1 MWRKLLKVAAL
12 QVVQV
17 VYGPISVGS
26 FILPADRSKKSVPT
40 PSLVDIRSLHR
51 LGVVPGSEDEEETTA
66 SSLFP
71 TSADSLEIRNIPT
84 QSDLSVSS
92 PSTTTQNRPTHQA
105 ALSRQAG
112 ALWKKDPDGYDE
124 DMSPKLT
131 KRQKRVLVLCTG
143 GTLTMAKDPALD
155 NALAPVPGSLTK
167 YLESMAELK
176 DDPDMPEV
184 VAYEYSPLIDS
195 SDMGPGDWAVL
206 ARDIGDNYYHFD
218 GFVVLMGT
226 DTMAY
231 AASALSFMLENL
243 GKPVVF
249 TGSQIPLVE
258 VYNDA
263 RKNLIMA
270 LIFACR
276 DTIHEVTIFFH
287 DRLLRGCRATKVNTS
302 RLLAFDS
309 PNMDA
314 LAHIGITIDEN
325 DSLLRPPPRWRFRV
339 HTNMETRLITLRLVP
354 GFDDAMMRH
363 MIRAARETNLKGLVL
378 QLYGTGNI
386 PSLKEDFVQV
396 LADAVQAGVCVVAC
410 TQCFT
415 GSVMMGHYATGR
427 ALKKAGVVSANDMT
441 VEATNCKLAYLLGRG
456 DLSLDQIRELMGVS
470 LRGELTPPNEMSPP
484 PLSNAYQQAIQKQ
497 QAMQKQRSRGG
508 VPY

>member
-12 QVVQV
+12 QLVVLSPV
-17 VYGPISVGS
+17 SVGS
-26 FILPADRSKKSVPT
+26 FILTGGISKKRLPI
-40 PSLVDIRSLHR
+40 PSQIDTKSLHQ
-51 LGVVPGSEDEEETTA
+51 LSVVPGSEEEETT
-66 SSLFP
+66 SFP
-71 TSADSLEIRNIPT
+71 TSADALEERNMPSQPDRSI
-84 QSDLSVSS
+84 S
-92 PSTTTQNRPTHQA
+92 PSTTQDRPTHHA

-143 GTLTMAKDPALD
+143 GTLTMAKDPAQD

-243 GKPVVF
+243 GKPVVV

-309 PNMDA
+309 PNMEPLA
-314 LAHIGITIDEN
+314 LIGITIDEN
-325 DSLLRPPPRWRFRV
+325 DNLLRPPPRWRFRV
-339 HTNMETRLITLRLVP
+339 HTNMETRLITLRLIP

-363 MIRAARETNLKGLVL
+363 MINAARETNLKGLIL

-441 VEATNCKLAYLLGRG
+441 VEAANCKLAYLLGRG
-456 DLSLDQIRELMGVS
+456 DLSLDEIRELMGVS
-470 LRGELTPPNEMSPP
+470 LRGELTPQSSMSPP

-497 QAMQKQRSRGG
+497 QEMQKQRSRGG